1 MKNYFILSV
10 VLFSTIL
17 FNSCKEDKKIED
29 KPKLNNYSIELD
41 LTIKKTDSLQLF
53 YTDSINKDFSEE
65 RSLWMAV
72 NGDTV
77 PQLVKFEIPA
87 GIVPNNVRLDFTNKS
102 QEIVVFNNLK
112 IGFKDKIFTEND
124 SIIGKCFSINSGVIP
139 VDSLKTID
147 FNKKLEIYDPF
158 IYSTETLSAKMV
170 ELSK

>member
-1 MKNYFILSV
+1 MKIRTLLTFVLV
-10 VLFSTIL
+10 VFLFS
-17 FNSCKEDKKIED
+17 CKNEKKNEEE
-29 KPKLNNYSIELD
+29 KPKLKNYSVEFD
-41 LTIKKTDSLQLF
+41 LTIKKPDSLQLF

-65 RSLWMAV
+65 RSLWIAV

-77 PQLVKFEIPA
+77 PQLVKFEIPF
-87 GIVPNNVRLDFTNKS
+87 GIVPNNIRLDFTNKS
-102 QEIVVFNNLK
+102 QEIVVLNNLK
-112 IGFKDKIFTEND
+112 IGFKDKFFTEND

-147 FNKKLEIYDPF
+147 FTKNLEIYDPF